1 MAQPMSILN
10 QFAEP
15 VDSVPVDDS
24 VVPALPVIDNRHT
37 QMPIFVIAGPSDP
50 AAPVD
55 SSITK
60 LREPLVLG
68 RVTIAPAVVER
79 AAPLLTNS

>member
-10 QFAEP
+10 QFAEL
-15 VDSVPVDDS
+15 VDSVPVDGS
-24 VVPALPVIDNRHT
+24 VVPALPVIDNRHI
-37 QMPIFVIAGPSDP
+37 QKPILVIARTSDP

-60 LREPLVLG
+60 LREALVLS
-68 RVTIAPAVVER
+68 RVTIAPAVVEQ
-79 AAPLLTNS
+79 AAPLLTNY